1 MPLFATMVAGLGSAF
16 VSLFSKFM
24 GIQAALK
31 LASYAAYL
39 SIIAV
44 FTASVYVCIGG
55 LLTYVSGFQPSGGG
69 GGGWVQYFMMGL
81 GMFIPS
87 NAGGVLSCIGS
98 VWLACNVYRLQHVG
112 VIQFSR

>member
-1 MPLFATMVAGLGSAF
+1 MPVFATMVAGLGSAF

-39 SIIAV
+39 AIIAA

-55 LLTYVSGFQPSGGG
+55 LLSYVSSFSPSGGG
-69 GGGWVQYFMMGL
+69 GNWVSYFMMGL
-81 GMFIPS
+81 GMFIPA